1 MEVETMKVVTI
12 AAPKGGSCKTTT
24 TTLLAV
30 KATHDGKNVCLIDLN
45 ADQANL
51 AQWHISRGEPMLP
64 HLEHKITNIT
74 RDVAAIRASGKF
86 DWLFIDTPP
95 LDMDVIENAVV
106 VADAVI
112 IPVRASIFDV
122 GAVGAIVEMCREH
135 HKPFAFLRS
144 AFDSRFKSLNQSAL
158 AALVPMGQVLGTTIS
173 YRLPYINAA
182 TAGKTGPEIE
192 KELQLEVNALW
203 TEVQQLAG
211 KAHPKAVK
219 GRAAND

>member
-30 KATHDGKNVCLIDLN
+30 KAMQDGNNVCMIDLN

-51 AQWHISRGEPMLP
+51 AQWHVSRGSPMMP
-64 HLEHKITNIT
+64 HLEHDITNIT
-74 RDVAAIRASGKF
+74 RDVAAIRASKRF

-106 VADAVI
+106 VADCVV
-112 IPVRASIFDV
+112 IPVRASIFDI
-122 GAVGAIVEMCREH
+122 GAVGAIVEMCKEH
-135 HKPFAFLRS
+135 HKPYAFLRS
-144 AFDSRFKSLNQSAL
+144 AFDTRFKALNQTAL
-158 AALVPMGQVLGTTIS
+158 AALVPMGTVLGTTIS

-192 KELQLEVNALW
+192 KELQIEVGALW
-203 TEVQQLAG
+203 TEVQGLANRV
-211 KAHPKAVK
+211 KPAVK